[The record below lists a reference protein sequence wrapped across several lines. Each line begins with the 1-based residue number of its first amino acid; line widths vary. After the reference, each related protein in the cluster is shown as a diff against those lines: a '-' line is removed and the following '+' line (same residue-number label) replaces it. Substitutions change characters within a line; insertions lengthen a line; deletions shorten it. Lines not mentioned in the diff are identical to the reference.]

1 MADIPY
7 PNQLAAAVGAARDAL
22 NSRAG
27 QPYLDQFL
35 DWTNAV
41 TDAVQGALAGTDAA
55 VAWTVADGPVVS
67 LVTLSAAATLTRAS
81 LRLDTGLD
89 DPAATL
95 ALGTPDTPDLIFA
108 PGTFPVLAGVLVLDL
123 PDLPLGAG
131 TELILTIGGA
141 PSSGSGRVRLAFD
154 MEE

>member
-1 MADIPY
+1 MADIPD
-7 PNQLAAAVGAARDAL
+7 PTHLAQSVAAARDAL

-41 TDAVQGALAGTDAA
+41 TGAVEGALLGTDAA
-55 VAWTVADGPVVS
+55 VAWTAADGPIVS
-67 LVTLSAAATLTRAS
+67 LVTLSAAASLTRAS

-95 ALGTPDTPDLIFA
+95 ALGTRAQPDLIFA
-108 PGTFPVLAGVLVLDL
+108 PGTFPVSGNALVLDL

-131 TELILTIGGA
+131 TELILTITGA

>member
-1 MADIPY
+1 MADIPS
-7 PNQLAAAVGAARDAL
+7 PNDLSAAVAAARDAL

-27 QPYLDQFL
+27 QPYLDQFI
-35 DWTNAV
+35 DFTDAV
-41 TDAVQGALAGTDAA
+41 TEAVQGALAGTDAA

-67 LVTLSAAATLTRAS
+67 LVTLSAAASLTRAS

-95 ALGTPDTPDLIFA
+95 ALGTRDTPDLIFA
-108 PGTFPVLAGVLVLDL
+108 PGTFPVSGGALVLDL

-131 TELILTIGGA
+131 TEIVLTLTGA
-141 PSSGSGRVRLAFD
+141 PSSGSGRVRLEFD
-154 MEE
+154 ME